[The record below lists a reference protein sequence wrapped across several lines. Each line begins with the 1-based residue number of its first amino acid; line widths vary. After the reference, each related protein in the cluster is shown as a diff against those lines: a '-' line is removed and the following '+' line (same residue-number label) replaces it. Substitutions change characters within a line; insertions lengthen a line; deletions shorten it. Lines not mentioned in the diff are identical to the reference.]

1 MGAAIELRDHKMR
14 TAVATFLALAVIAGV
29 ILVCNEISTDADE
42 VANESVPVP
51 QIVEHAAKRVD
62 KALAKAVTAAKAAI
76 KTLKKTGAPE
86 SALSMA
92 KKTLTR
98 LIHTADNVH
107 GAAVQAHKNMAKT
120 KAKSKL
126 QQPVVTGAVMRG
138 SEQLALK
145 SQTPTSVAAALRRQ
159 FHTSA
164 TQTMTFSNLKAG
176 GWVKICCI
184 KMSTYGVS
192 QFSVQ
197 DDPSFFSPKGK
208 TPATVPFQVQAHFI
222 TRSYDSH
229 VKYCKSA
236 ASRRLLGGGSPPP
249 PPPSSC
255 AKLWIG
261 TCVGKNCCALAT
273 GTEKT
278 TTYLSQETKLDQQY
292 DFVKTV
298 HVPFHQSLC
307 FRLRAA
313 DCNTGAV
320 THRPPLR
327 MGGLLSVRI
336 QEPGGKLKPWPQDG
350 ACGLTSPH

>member
-1 MGAAIELRDHKMR
+1 
-14 TAVATFLALAVIAGV
+14 
-29 ILVCNEISTDADE
+29 LVCNEISTDADE

-62 KALAKAVTAAKAAI
+62 KALATAVTAAKAAI

-86 SALSMA
+86 SALTMA
-92 KKTLTR
+92 KKTLTQ
-98 LIHTADNVH
+98 LIRTADNVH
-107 GAAVQAHKNMAKT
+107 ATVQAHKNMAKT
-120 KAKSKL
+120 KAKNAKAKTKAKSKM
-126 QQPVVTGAVMRG
+126 QQPVVTGAVMHG

-145 SQTPTSVAAALRRQ
+145 SQTPPSVAAALRRQ

-164 TQTMTFSNLKAG
+164 TQTMTFGNLKSG

-184 KMSTYGVS
+184 KMSHMVS
-192 QFSVQ
+192 HNSHFRTTQA
-197 DDPSFFSPKGK
+197 FFAPKGS

-222 TRSYDSH
+222 TRSYDSQ

-278 TTYLSQETKLDQQY
+278 TTYLSTETKLDQQY
-292 DFVKTV
+292 NFVKTV

-336 QEPGGKLKPWPQDG
+336 QEPGGKLKPWPQNG
-350 ACGLTSPH
+350 ACGLTSPTEY